1 LLLSNNKGDT
11 MSSKYSQ
18 AWADAIRKLRTKY
31 KMTLRD
37 MAKFT
42 DDAVSHGQIHSWDKD
57 GRLPT
62 YEDAEKFLVF
72 FPEERVELMKIAGH
86 PIPKEW
92 LSEMSDAEAI
102 ETVLDKKLDPI
113 DIIVCDFRQ
122 SGNMTEEQAKVAEGQ
137 VRQFIDKMKKEYGIE

>member
-1 LLLSNNKGDT
+1 LLLLNNKGDN

-18 AWADAIRKLRTKY
+18 AWAEAIRNLRTKY

-72 FPEERVELMKIAGH
+72 FPEERVGLMKIAGH
-86 PIPKEW
+86 PIPPEW
-92 LSEMSDAEAI
+92 VKEMSDAEAI
-102 ETVLDKKLDPI
+102 ETVLERKPDPVEVVVLDL
-113 DIIVCDFRQ
+113 RQ
-122 SGNMTEEQAKVAEGQ
+122 SGKLTEEQAKVAEGQ
-137 VRQFIDKMKKEYGIE
+137 VRRFIDKIKREYGLE